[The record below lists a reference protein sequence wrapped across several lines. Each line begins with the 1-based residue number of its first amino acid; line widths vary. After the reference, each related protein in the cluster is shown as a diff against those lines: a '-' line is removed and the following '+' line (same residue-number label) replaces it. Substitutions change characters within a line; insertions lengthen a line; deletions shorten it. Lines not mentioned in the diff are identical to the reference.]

1 MSKIPRFVNDTFN
14 NAENDASSAMDA
26 GYYTFT
32 GSYCEQNFNKA
43 LHYFILANKLGHIDA
58 INYIYLCYII
68 LNKENTNES
77 LKRLEENAYKG
88 NSVACDIL
96 FNLYYEGKYVQKD
109 ISKAILF
116 KELYIENTQY
126 NHQHLH
132 PDDCKS
138 DLLLLRT
145 DPYTLSQNHQN
156 HLHHKRYIH
165 DDQSFH
171 HDLDKSYLHP
181 VQHDIVFFEMYF
193 YNSHLKNNIA

>member
-1 MSKIPRFVNDTFN
+1 MSKIPRFVNDAFN
-14 NAENDASSAMDA
+14 NEENDASSAMDA

-77 LKRLEENAYKG
+77 LKRLEENVYKG

-126 NHQHLH
+126 NQIDEYNELINI
-132 PDDCKS
+132 CKENNVS
-138 DLLLLRT
+138 FLKEKISKYENEIKKL
-145 DPYTLSQNHQN
+145 TL
-156 HLHHKRYIH
+156 K
-165 DDQSFH
+165 
-171 HDLDKSYLHP
+171 
-181 VQHDIVFFEMYF
+181 
-193 YNSHLKNNIA
+193 